1 VGTCEAAS
9 LASEPHNKEKAM
21 QSSTFKR
28 SLIAVAVVS
37 AFAVG
42 AVTAERAVTIKSAG
56 AATQAAVAGVPA
68 GQPATGLPDFADLVV
83 KHGPAVVQISVTH
96 DARKVAA
103 RGSRGMPDDDD
114 DELPPWFR
122 NFPMPKAPSDA
133 PMRGVGSGF
142 IVGADGVVLTNA
154 HVVADADDV
163 TVRLTDRREFKAKV
177 LGSDRTTDVAVLKID
192 AKDLPTVRIG
202 NPDATRVGE
211 WVVAIGTPYGLD
223 NTVTSGI
230 VSAKSRALPGDA
242 AVPFIQTDAAVNPGN
257 SGGPL
262 FNLKGEVIGINSQIF
277 SRTGGFQGVAFAIPI
292 DVAMNVKDQIQQF
305 GKVQHGLLGVTVQEV
320 NQALAE
326 NFGMKE
332 PGGALVSAVAKNGA
346 AAKAG
351 VEPGDVILKFD
362 GKAITRSSDLPPM
375 VAQVKPGA
383 TVALEIWHDGKTKEI
398 KVTVGELEDK
408 ATMASGKGSAAQGKL
423 GVAVRPLSPAE
434 KQSDM
439 GAGGVVVEDVA
450 GAAAK
455 AGVRAGD
462 VIVAV
467 NRTPVKSPEHLK
479 ELIGKS
485 GKTVALLVQRD
496 DARIFIPVT
505 IG

>member
-1 VGTCEAAS
+1 
-9 LASEPHNKEKAM
+9 M

-56 AATQAAVAGVPA
+56 AAVQAAAVAMVPV
-68 GQPATGLPDFADLVV
+68 GQPAAVLPDFADLVV

-103 RGSRGMPDDDD
+103 RGPRGMPGEDD

-133 PMRGVGSGF
+133 PSRGMGSGF

-154 HVVADADDV
+154 HVVADADEV

-383 TVALEIWHDGKTKEI
+383 TVALEIWHDGKTKEV
-398 KVTVGELEDK
+398 KATVGELEDK
-408 ATMASGKGSAAQGKL
+408 ATMASGKESAAQGKL
-423 GVAVRPLSPAE
+423 GVAVRPLSPE
-434 KQSDM
+434 ERQSGM
-439 GAGGVVVEDVA
+439 VAGGVVVEDVA

-462 VIVAV
+462 VIIAV